1 MENAT
6 KALLIAA
13 AILVSILVISLGL
26 VVYNMAAETVQGV
39 NLNDTEIQAHNDK
52 YIRYEG
58 ENERG
63 SNVNAMLQTV
73 MTNNLDEVDES
84 RKVTVYW
91 GTVDSETGTAT
102 KETVNGTDTILR
114 SNARTSPKK
123 VDTGRTY
130 TVSVLYD
137 ADTGLITEIYV
148 HQNSSSSTG
157 NGGGSG
163 TGGGNSTGTTE

>member
-13 AILVSILVISLGL
+13 AVLVSILVISLGL
-26 VVYNMAAETVQGV
+26 VVYNMAAETVQNV

-63 SNVNAMLQTV
+63 SNVNALLQTV
-73 MTNNLDEVDES
+73 LTNNLDEIDES
-84 RKVTVYW
+84 KKVTVYW

-102 KETVNGTDTILR
+102 KETVNGTDTILK
-114 SNARTSPKK
+114 SDARTSPKR

-148 HQNSSSSTG
+148 HQNSRDDSTG
-157 NGGGSG
+157 TG
-163 TGGGNSTGTTE
+163 TGGGTSTGTTE

>member
-58 ENERG
+58 TNQRG
-63 SNVNAMLQTV
+63 SQVNAMLQTV
-73 MTNNLDEVDES
+73 MNNNLDEVDEGK
-84 RKVTVYW
+84 KVTVYW
-91 GTVDSETGTAT
+91 GTLTSEGEAT
-102 KETVNGTDTILR
+102 KETVDGWKDSVLLAST
-114 SNARTSPKK
+114 ARTSPKK
-123 VDTGRTY
+123 VDTGKSY

-137 ADTGLITEIYV
+137 IDSGLITEIYV
-148 HQNSSSSTG
+148 HQNSSSST
-157 NGGGSG
+157 STG
-163 TGGGNSTGTTE
+163 TGGGNTTGTTN

>member
-58 ENERG
+58 TNQRG
-63 SNVNAMLQTV
+63 SQVNAMLQTV
-73 MTNNLDEVDES
+73 MNNNLDEVDEGK
-84 RKVTVYW
+84 KVTVYW
-91 GTVDSETGTAT
+91 GTLTSEGEAT
-102 KETVNGTDTILR
+102 KETVDGWKDSVLLAST
-114 SNARTSPKK
+114 ARTSPKK
-123 VDTGRTY
+123 VDTGKSY

-137 ADTGLITEIYV
+137 VDSGLITEIYV
-148 HQNSSSSTG
+148 HQNNSSST
-157 NGGGSG
+157 G
-163 TGGGNSTGTTE
+163 TGGGNTTN